1 MQILL
6 ANAKIMFD
14 KADRK
19 LIVNRKFAVHP
30 IERNHYITLAISF
43 LMIKHINCIARI
55 IILNNR
61 KKITA
66 Y

>member
-30 IERNHYITLAISF
+30 IEKNHYITLAISF
-43 LMIKHINCIARI
+43 F
-55 IILNNR
+55 LND
-61 KKITA
+61 KAFKLHCKD
-66 Y
+66 YDK

>member
-19 LIVNRKFAVHP
+19 LMINRKFAVHP
-30 IERNHYITLAISF
+30 IERNHYRHLIVRCLGFPSF
-43 LMIKHINCIARI
+43 L
-55 IILNNR
+55 LL
-61 KKITA
+61 
-66 Y
+66 

>member
-30 IERNHYITLAISF
+30 IEKNHYITLAISF
-43 LMIKHINCIARI
+43 FNDKAFKLHCKDYD
-55 IILNNR
+55 
-61 KKITA
+61 K
-66 Y
+66 

>member
-19 LIVNRKFAVHP
+19 PLVAVMFAVGP
-30 IERNHYITLAISF
+30 VERNHYRHLIVRCLGFPSF
-43 LMIKHINCIARI
+43 L
-55 IILNNR
+55 LL
-61 KKITA
+61 
-66 Y
+66 